1 MEKTFMTVE
10 QADDLDIQDIFEEVD
25 IDKCFQVSIFR
36 DIASSVMLQAMKRV
50 VKEGHRFNY
59 DDYLYEVLAEL
70 METDVMDEEIH
81 AFYWDTA
88 YDAIEAYLKDN
99 GFSESL
105 SDYMGETYDTLVDK
119 AIDYVKTHS
128 QVTFEFD
135 TYLY

>member
-10 QADDLDIQDIFEEVD
+10 QAEDLDIQDIFIGVD
-25 IDKCFQVSIFR
+25 IDKCFQVSLFR
-36 DIASSVMLQAMKRV
+36 DIDSRVMLQAMERV
-50 VKEGHRFNY
+50 VKEGHRFDY

-70 METDVMDEEIH
+70 METEVMYEEIDD
-81 AFYWDTA
+81 FYWFTTWS
-88 YDAIEAYLKDN
+88 AIKAYLEAN
-99 GFSESL
+99 NLNASISE
-105 SDYMGETYDTLVDK
+105 YDGPHDILVDK

>member
-10 QADDLDIQDIFEEVD
+10 QADDLDIQDIFIGVD
-25 IDKCFQVSIFR
+25 IDKCFQVSLFR
-36 DIASSVMLQAMKRV
+36 DIASSVMLQAMERV

-70 METDVMDEEIH
+70 METEVMYEEIDE
-81 AFYWDTA
+81 FYWFITWE
-88 YDAIEAYLKDN
+88 AIDAYLKAN
-99 GFSESL
+99 NLAVSISEYGGSH
-105 SDYMGETYDTLVDK
+105 DILVDK
-119 AIDYVKTHS
+119 AFDYVKTHS

>member
-10 QADDLDIQDIFEEVD
+10 QAEDLDIQDIFIGVD
-25 IDKCFQVSIFR
+25 IDKCFQVSLFR
-36 DIASSVMLQAMKRV
+36 DIASSVMLQAMERV

-70 METDVMDEEIH
+70 METEVMYEEIDD
-81 AFYWDTA
+81 FYWFTTWS
-88 YDAIEAYLKDN
+88 AIKAYLEAN
-99 GFSESL
+99 NLNASISE
-105 SDYMGETYDTLVDK
+105 YDGPHDILVGK

>member
-10 QADDLDIQDIFEEVD
+10 QADDLDIQDIFMEVD
-25 IDKCFQVSIFR
+25 IDKCFQVSLFR
-36 DIASSVMLQAMKRV
+36 DIASSVMLQAMEQV

-70 METDVMDEEIH
+70 METEVMYEEIDD
-81 AFYWDTA
+81 FYWYITWE
-88 YDAIEAYLKDN
+88 AIDAYLKAN
-99 GFSESL
+99 NLAVSISEYGGSH
-105 SDYMGETYDTLVDK
+105 DILVDK
-119 AIDYVKTHS
+119 AFDYVKTHS